1 MNKVIIIWRDELKVR
16 DLFKRY
22 KMGTTIWSP
31 LESGILTVKYINGI
45 PNDSRYKID
54 HDNSKVNIQAYYW

>member
-1 MNKVIIIWRDELKVR
+1 
-16 DLFKRY
+16 
-22 KMGTTIWSP
+22 MGTTIWSP

-54 HDNSKVNIQAYYW
+54 HDNSKVNILAYY